1 MIWIDEKRKVNESN
15 FLHKNHTFIHTDS
28 DSCYFV
34 HWLSTVCSNDNWIWI
49 SGWDMCWWENIY
61 HLCGRNMKWNF
72 NKESVQVALSKSDK
86 SLT

>member
-34 HWLSTVCSNDNWIWI
+34 HWLSTVCSNDNWI
-49 SGWDMCWWENIY
+49 
-61 HLCGRNMKWNF
+61 
-72 NKESVQVALSKSDK
+72 
-86 SLT
+86 